1 MTKNKSLFTKSLLA
15 TKILFSVIIIRAKII
30 VDAKLTAP
38 NTDDIVRLSSYEYY
52 VLLLSFY

>member
-1 MTKNKSLFTKSLLA
+1 MTKIRSLFTKSLLA

-38 NTDDIVRLSSYEYY
+38 NTDDIVRLSSYEY
-52 VLLLSFY
+52 